1 MPLLEEK
8 IYTIEDIYELPEG
21 KRAELIDGKIY
32 YMALPGRKHQ
42 DISGELYADIKSY
55 IRSHGGDCK
64 VYAAPFAVYL
74 DEATNT
80 YVEPDISVICNPDK
94 LDDKGCTGAPDWII
108 EIVSPSSQHLDY
120 LTKLLK
126 YRTAGVREYWIVNPL
141 KDTIQTYSFEGEE
154 NSVQYAFNESIP
166 VTIYSDFK
174 ICIADLLK

>member
-1 MPLLEEK
+1 MN
-8 IYTIEDIYELPEG
+8 
-21 KRAELIDGKIY
+21 
-32 YMALPGRKHQ
+32 GRK
-42 DISGELYADIKSY
+42 L
-55 IRSHGGDCK
+55 
-64 VYAAPFAVYL
+64 V
-74 DEATNT
+74 
-80 YVEPDISVICNPDK
+80 SVICDPDK
-94 LDDKGCTGAPDWII
+94 LDDKGCNGAPDWII

-154 NSVQYAFNESIP
+154 NSVQYAFDEIIP

>member
-8 IYTIEDIYELPEG
+8 IYTIEAIYALPEG

-32 YMALPGRKHQ
+32 YMAPPSRKHQ

-108 EIVSPSSQHLDY
+108 DAAKNQIVVYDF
-120 LTKLLK
+120 
-126 YRTAGVREYWIVNPL
+126 VNGDMAQYTL
-141 KDTIQTYSFEGEE
+141 QD
-154 NSVQYAFNESIP
+154 SVK
-166 VTIYSDFK
+166 VGIYEDCVIDFGSM
-174 ICIADLLK
+174 DF

>member
-32 YMALPGRKHQ
+32 YMAPPSRKHQ

-94 LDDKGCTGAPDWII
+94 LDDKGGVQGHRIGLLRLFPLPAEEWII
-108 EIVSPSSQHLDY
+108 IRNCLNTE
-120 LTKLLK
+120 
-126 YRTAGVREYWIVNPL
+126 
-141 KDTIQTYSFEGEE
+141 
-154 NSVQYAFNESIP
+154 
-166 VTIYSDFK
+166 
-174 ICIADLLK
+174 